1 MRRVDDRI
9 QDAASENLFLLDILL
24 AGDATEASALQMT
37 LANPEQNSK
46 SLTRSACK
54 CRYRVHRTI
63 MAATDLTG
71 RSPLRPLPQHLR
83 HWVCRPPSDC
93 PKPSSPLLRP
103 GVPCRLL
110 CASETC
116 PRRHSAVPIHT
127 AKLAIGLGCINTTGP
142 SARQAPHTPIKLK

>member
-1 MRRVDDRI
+1 MLRRVDDRI

-63 MAATDLTG
+63 MAATDLNG
-71 RSPLRPLPQHLR
+71 RSPLRPSPQHLR

-103 GVPCRLL
+103 VSLAGCFAL
-110 CASETC
+110 
-116 PRRHSAVPIHT
+116 RRHAPIDTPHSR
-127 AKLAIGLGCINTTGP
+127 LGSRP
-142 SARQAPHTPIKLK
+142 SRPYP